1 MVADMSMKTRR
12 FTGSVFSMD
21 LLPAELSRKETGYDL
36 LTRLR
41 NVDDPKP
48 NEFVDDFYI
57 EQGVEPVD
65 F

>member
-1 MVADMSMKTRR
+1 MSMKR
-12 FTGSVFSMD
+12 FSHPVYAMD
-21 LLPAELSRKETGYDL
+21 LLPWQLCVPESANDL